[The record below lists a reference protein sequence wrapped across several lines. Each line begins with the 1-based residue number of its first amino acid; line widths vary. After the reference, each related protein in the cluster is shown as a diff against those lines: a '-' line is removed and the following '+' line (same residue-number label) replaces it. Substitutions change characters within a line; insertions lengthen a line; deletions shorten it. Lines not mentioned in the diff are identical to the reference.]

1 MTVILCRFGLDELA
15 QLLVVTL
22 WIGGGFALV
31 AYVKVKVNKPTMTT
45 ACSLVALFSSVIITK
60 SPAFHIGEYHFE
72 PILQLLFISILGI
85 LISNIICFGIWRDD
99 STKVLQSDLD
109 RTLASFETLLGLLT
123 RTFLM
128 DPDPP
133 ATRPSELLSAI
144 TSHAQSF
151 TLLQSSLSLSKYEFF
166 NSHIQRN
173 STRYDEVV
181 QIMSKLAQ
189 GLTGMR
195 SGCTFHRV
203 DGSGEKERE
212 KEAVRLLERFKSSV
226 GDSLEDLSRTSR
238 ATLSKLR
245 SSSLYARSNKLN
257 SEVLTLEDLAILQLN
272 LATSLAIF
280 QSSHSK
286 TIKELYQDTSSDSDP
301 FSDFKSL
308 GEQSLN
314 ETGLSD
320 NLFRIYYLLVLV
332 FLDTCFG

>member
-1 MTVILCRFGLDELA
+1 MTVIMGRLELDQLA
-15 QLLVVTL
+15 QILVVIF
-22 WIGGGFALV
+22 WIGGGFGLV

-60 SPAFHIGEYHFE
+60 SPAFHVGEFYFE
-72 PILQLLFISILGI
+72 SILQLLFISVLGI
-85 LISNIICFGIWRDD
+85 LISNVICFGIWRDD

-109 RTLASFETLLGLLT
+109 RTLCSFETLLGLLT

-128 DPDPP
+128 DPDQP
-133 ATRPSELLSAI
+133 ATRPSELHSAI

-189 GLTGMR
+189 GLTGLR

-203 DGSGEKERE
+203 YGEGEKEKE
-212 KEAVRLLERFKSSV
+212 KEAVRLLERFKLSV
-226 GDSLEDLSRTSR
+226 GHSLEDLSITSR
-238 ATLSKLR
+238 AALSKLR
-245 SSSLYARSNKLN
+245 SSALYSSKNKLD
-257 SEVLTLEDLAILQLN
+257 SDEVLTLEDLATLQSN
-272 LATSLAIF
+272 LANSLAIF

-286 TIKELYQDTSSDSDP
+286 TIKELYQDTSNDLDP
-301 FSDFKSL
+301 FTELKSS
-308 GEQSLN
+308 GDHGIN
-314 ETGLSD
+314 EKGLSD
-320 NLFRIYYLLVLV
+320 NLFRIYYL
-332 FLDTCFG
+332 